1 MLKICNTPCHAV
13 EGRCPRR
20 SRQAYKLL
28 DVCRSL
34 RGKAAISGLRAA
46 CGGCRGASQ
55 KSHLSLRKCDGE
67 QCKPR
72 GVCNCTSGFA
82 LQTDGHCPS
91 SGPPKRACGRRAP
104 WPPRHEN
111 KSLGPARGTT
121 PQSPAVTAPLK
132 GEPKHIAEFPVK
144 FIMASTTRPRNGQ
157 DRSLQSSLYCVVD
170 IKLTCRA
177 GCPHPAATSSYCIL

>member
-13 EGRCPRR
+13 EGRYPRR

-46 CGGCRGASQ
+46 CGGWP
-55 KSHLSLRKCDGE
+55 L
-67 QCKPR
+67 
-72 GVCNCTSGFA
+72 
-82 LQTDGHCPS
+82 
-91 SGPPKRACGRRAP
+91 KRACGRRAP

-132 GEPKHIAEFPVK
+132 GEPEHIAEFPVK

>member
-1 MLKICNTPCHAV
+1 M
-13 EGRCPRR
+13 
-20 SRQAYKLL
+20 
-28 DVCRSL
+28 
-34 RGKAAISGLRAA
+34 
-46 CGGCRGASQ
+46 ASNAN
-55 KSHLSLRKCDGE
+55 
-67 QCKPR
+67 PR

-177 GCPHPAATSSYCIL
+177 GCPVKRNIGNSRERRWVTVCGYGAE